1 MNAES
6 LKKADFAKFFG
17 ISLTSFAN
25 WRRQGCPDSSLPAA
39 VSWKTRRDL
48 QAAGIDP
55 ATIGR
60 LEEIQAEHSRRWIEL
75 EEHIEKLNGIHSDV
89 DGRGHFGPRS
99 VSKVSGLVV
108 AALQRE
114 MLDLPRRILQNCVD
128 PRDLPVVLHESV
140 FAALDRVRGEDEEDE
155 DTPAPRRGKGDSA

>member
-1 MNAES
+1 MSAES
-6 LKKADFAKFFG
+6 PKKAEFAKFFS

-39 VSWKTRRDL
+39 VTWRTRRDL

-75 EEHIEKLNGIHSDV
+75 EERIDRLNGIRGDV

-99 VSKVSGLVV
+99 VSKASGLVV

-114 MLDLPRRILQNCVD
+114 LLELPGAILRCCVA
-128 PRDLPVVLHESV
+128 PRDLPVVLYESV
-140 FAALDRVRGEDEEDE
+140 FAALDRVRGEDGKDD
-155 DTPAPRRGKGDSA
+155 DTPAPGRRKGGV